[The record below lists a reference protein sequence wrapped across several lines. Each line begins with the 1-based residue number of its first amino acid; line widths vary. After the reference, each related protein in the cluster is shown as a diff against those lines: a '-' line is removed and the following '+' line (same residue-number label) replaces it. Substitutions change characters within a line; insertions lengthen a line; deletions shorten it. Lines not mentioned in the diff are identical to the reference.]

1 MKSHSYPIQLN
12 GTPSPV
18 LIYEIEQKV
27 FTKSSD
33 IYKGPEIVVV
43 CSRNRSHFGDHWNW
57 SYHLNKLL
65 LSYLDYL
72 YFQVGQL
79 NENRR
84 GIAPLSMW

>member
-1 MKSHSYPIQLN
+1 MKSHSCPIQLN
-12 GTPSPV
+12 RTPSPV

-27 FTKSSD
+27 FTKSAD
-33 IYKGPEIVVV
+33 IYKEPEIVVV
-43 CSRNRSHFGDHWNW
+43 CSRNRSHFGDLWNW

-65 LSYLDYL
+65 LNYLDYL
-72 YFQVGQL
+72 YLQVGQL